1 MHDLSQIIPDIPKKR
16 GLAPWKDGLWFLGYA
31 LKASK
36 AQGVILVS
44 LLALIPFVTSGFLF
58 ATKWLVDALNAQ
70 DFDTAKT
77 AFIVLVALF
86 FVRGGI
92 QLMREYVQ
100 DVLRLAMDV
109 RLKQGMMLHLQ
120 KLDPAMIEHPKFQA
134 LYHAFEEAR
143 GNALSIVQ
151 GGFFLLFRGLETLG
165 YASVLVLLPWWA
177 VLLLI
182 IPFGFILS
190 TLRAERK
197 WSWQVLDMQS
207 REGRRGNYYKDVL
220 LEPTWLPYR
229 WVLGLHG
236 LFYKRWETI
245 VHRVLDTRL
254 QQSRAR
260 LGTQVLSL
268 LIVLFGLCVGA
279 IVLFLEARTGAG
291 FGALVVFFPAYQSL
305 AHNIGSLIGEFSWVQ
320 SNLPSASL
328 TRVMFTLPTRPQAKR
343 LLPKKPLTIEF
354 RDVSFTYPDQQTPT
368 LKHLSLR
375 LREGE
380 YVALVGLNGAGKS
393 TFLKLLAGIYQPTE
407 GEILVNGIPLQEI
420 RSDEWV
426 KYLGYM
432 TQDVPKFD
440 DTIKEQIRYGNPKL
454 PWGKLAKEVLRVS
467 GFDEVAK
474 GLPKGVDTHVGRSF
488 GMPEDEPVELSGGQ
502 RQLLMIAQTL
512 YRRARVY
519 IFDEPTSAVDAEKEE
534 AFFQALPPAIE
545 GSLALVVSH
554 RFSVLRRAERV
565 LVMEAGR
572 IIEDGSHEALME
584 KEGRYAEL
592 FTLQAKMYNEHT
604 PLAS

>member
-1 MHDLSQIIPDIPKKR
+1 M
-16 GLAPWKDGLWFLGYA
+16 WFLAYA
-31 LKASK
+31 MKASK
-36 AQGVILVS
+36 AQSILLVS
-44 LLALIPFVTSGFLF
+44 ILALIPFVTGGFLF
-58 ATKWLVDALNAQ
+58 ATKWLIDALTAQ
-70 DFDTAKT
+70 SFEAAQR
-77 AFIVLVALF
+77 AFGLLIGLF
-86 FVRGGI
+86 LLQGGI
-92 QLMREYVQ
+92 QLVREYVQ
-100 DVLRLAMDV
+100 DVLRLAVDV
-109 RLKQGMMLHLQ
+109 RLKQGMILHLQ
-120 KLDPAMIEHPKFQA
+120 QLDPAMIEHPKFQA
-134 LYHAFEEAR
+134 LYHAFDEAR
-143 GNALSIVQ
+143 GNALSLVQ
-151 GGFFLLFRGLETLG
+151 GGFWLLFRLLETLG
-165 YASVLVLLPWWA
+165 YISVFFLLPWWA

-197 WSWQVLDMQS
+197 WAWQVLDMQS

-220 LEPTWLPYR
+220 LESAWLPYR

-236 LFYKRWETI
+236 LFYKRWDTI
-245 VHRVLDTRL
+245 IHKALELRL
-254 QQSRAR
+254 KQSRAR
-260 LGTQVLSL
+260 VFTRLAAL
-268 LIVLFGLCVGA
+268 LTVLFGLCLGA
-279 IVLFLEARTGAG
+279 IVLFLEARAGAG
-291 FGALVVFFPAYQSL
+291 FGALIIFFPAYQSFS
-305 AHNIGSLIGEFSWVQ
+305 HNTASIIGEVGWLQGV
-320 SNLPSASL
+320 LPSAAL
-328 TRVMFTLPTRPQAKR
+328 TRTLFALPVRPVAHKALPT
-343 LLPKKPLTIEF
+343 KPLSIEF
-354 RDVSFTYPDQQTPT
+354 KDVSFTYPDQEAPT
-368 LKHLSLR
+368 LKRLSLR

-407 GEILVNGIPLQEI
+407 GEILVNGIPLQDI
-420 RSDEWV
+420 RSEDWV
-426 KYLGYM
+426 KHLGYM

-454 PWGKLAKEVLRVS
+454 AWGKLGKDVLRVS
-467 GFDEVAK
+467 GFDEVVK
-474 GLPKGVDTHVGRSF
+474 GLPKGVDTHVGRAF
-488 GMPEDEPVELSGGQ
+488 GMPEDEPLELSGGQ

-565 LVMEAGR
+565 LVMEAGC

-584 KEGRYAEL
+584 QQGRYAEL
-592 FTLQAKMYNEHT
+592 FTLQAKMYNEHP